1 MNTALGS
8 RRSPTTPARTGR
20 GDSGT
25 GTATAPGGDS
35 GTGAAT
41 APGGDTGTG
50 TAPGAAV
57 ATLTVV
63 EAGIATSVQDLG
75 RPGLAHLGVP
85 ASGPT
90 DRRSFGLAN
99 RLAGNPENTP
109 ALEVTLGGLAVT
121 LSESRYVAITG
132 APAPVTVDGVAAD
145 DATLI
150 HLRAGSVLAI
160 GRPWAGCRTYLA
172 VSGGIV
178 TDRVLGS
185 ASRDSLTGLGPDPV
199 RAGTTYGIGPARQ
212 APAVPL
218 ELAFSVVPCG
228 GPVTVRFRWGPRHE
242 LFSAADRHAL
252 TSTPWRI
259 SAQCDRVGAR
269 LTGPPL
275 SIGSVDLASEGTMH
289 GAIQVPPS
297 GEPIV
302 FLADHPVTG
311 GYPVIGVVT
320 DADLDLVGQAL
331 PGDEL
336 RLAPVH

>member
-1 MNTALGS
+1 MTTALGA
-8 RRSPTTPARTGR
+8 RRGPA
-20 GDSGT
+20 
-25 GTATAPGGDS
+25 AP
-35 GTGAAT
+35 A
-41 APGGDTGTG
+41 G
-50 TAPGAAV
+50 TAPGDGAGRAAEV
-57 ATLTVV
+57 TGAVLTVIG
-63 EAGIATSVQDLG
+63 AGVATSVQDLG

-85 ASGPT
+85 ASGPA
-90 DRRSFGLAN
+90 DRRSFRLAN

-109 ALEVTLGGLAVT
+109 ALEATVGGLAVT

-132 APAPVTVDGVAAD
+132 APAPVTVDGVPVR
-145 DATLI
+145 DATLVR
-150 HLRAGSVLAI
+150 LGAGSVLAI

-172 VSGGIV
+172 VCGGMEPE
-178 TDRVLGS
+178 RVLGS
-185 ASRDSLTGLGPDPV
+185 ASRDSLTGLGPEPV
-199 RAGTTYGIGPARQ
+199 RAGSRYGLGPAR
-212 APAVPL
+212 PVPGVPL

-242 LFSAADRHAL
+242 LFGAADRHRL
-252 TSTPWRI
+252 TGAPWRV

-269 LTGPPL
+269 LTGTAL
-275 SIGSVDLASEGTMH
+275 SIGSVDLPSEGTMR

-320 DADLDLVGQAL
+320 DADIDLVGQAV

-336 RLAPVH
+336 RLMPMR